1 MQVRFVKK
9 VLGNK
14 SPANLAAELVDGT
27 GLADVKLRRRLLDAD
42 EAAIATATDPMI
54 ALVRNIDPD
63 LRTMRRTY
71 EDDVRARLNK
81 NSALIA
87 NAMFKLYGRPTRPAT
102 VTPCS
107 VRPASCQII
116 RCNWSGKS
124 FEADQ
129 GQQVGGALVVF
140 GARHAGR
147 AKRVADIGGGAA
159 PEHDRT
165 LQ

>member
-1 MQVRFVKK
+1 M
-9 VLGNK
+9 LGNK

-42 EAAIATATDPMI
+42 EAAIATASDPMI

-116 RCNWSGKS
+116 RCNWSG
-124 FEADQ
+124 
-129 GQQVGGALVVF
+129 ALPP
-140 GARHAGR
+140 R
-147 AKRVADIGGGAA
+147 
-159 PEHDRT
+159 
-165 LQ
+165 